1 MEAAAVIRGE
11 RPASPLPNELDP
23 DQQEAVILAALDGHL
38 ELVVELLG
46 PSFFG
51 HFGGG
56 PPATLLHHAC
66 WVGNRE
72 IVGRLLEL
80 GADPMAQS
88 RAKHGFPLAWTALG
102 SQYHRLPGCDYV
114 GVAKQ
119 LVAAGAIIEPRFTEY
134 THGLLADWLEDRIE
148 R

>member
-1 MEAAAVIRGE
+1 VAAVVRGE
-11 RPASPLPNELDP
+11 RPARPLPHELDP

-38 ELVVELLG
+38 DLVAKLLG

-51 HFGGG
+51 HVGGG
-56 PPATLLHHAC
+56 PPGTLLHHAC

-72 IVGRLLEL
+72 IVARLLEL

-88 RAKHGFPLAWTALG
+88 GAKDGLPLAWTVLG
-102 SQYHRLPGCDYV
+102 SQYHRLPGRDYI
-114 GVAKQ
+114 GVAEQ
-119 LVAAGAIIEPRFTEY
+119 LLAAGAIVEPRFIEY
-134 THGLLADWLEDRIE
+134 AHGPLAEWLEDCIE